1 MPRGIEAAVQH
12 QETKPSAA
20 AKGEGSC
27 SKEGSIFA
35 GCSATEATE
44 ATEGTEATENEG
56 WPSKRGTARPRP
68 ALVARNA
75 MDPAWYLQDI
85 NFQKD
90 T

>member
-1 MPRGIEAAVQH
+1 VPRGIEAAVQH

-20 AKGEGSC
+20 AKGEGPC

-35 GCSATEATE
+35 GCSANEANEATE
-44 ATEGTEATENEG
+44 ATEGTEATENG
-56 WPSKRGTARPRP
+56 GSRSKKRP

-85 NFQKD
+85 SFQKD